1 MLSGDKEERV
11 ELMLLLI
18 RNLLKENKELR
29 GMLKNMASFV
39 GEGLGSCLPR
49 LGLSNEQLESILNR
63 ADSDTAYEA
72 FVSFKA
78 SKELGEANPGI
89 PLGQV
94 RKRGDSTAEP
104 GSSAGAGSLIGT
116 PLSAAAQAKRKRE
129 SEGGDSDKRVR
140 GATPASTPGSSG
152 AGASNPVNHGEMWNF
167 LFTTE
172 ATAVGGPGP
181 SAFPGLYT
189 GPPGAT
195 AQQATMPAPPPQ
207 APGQMT
213 GVAGLSPESERN
225 NLRSAV
231 AQLTSS
237 DKAPLD
243 RQGSVIVTEPNN
255 MTRGQVEERRRM
267 QEELRQSMEGEEAAE
282 RKTEALQLITYH
294 LNKYVWR
301 ATRLNHGART
311 NRSQLPH
318 QPRVHAS
325 AIAPP
330 DSSAADDTAR
340 ACDRWYLVP
349 LSARP
354 HDSAS
359 RAL

>member
-1 MLSGDKEERV
+1 
-11 ELMLLLI
+11 MLLLI

-49 LGLSNEQLESILNR
+49 LGLTNEQLESILNR

-116 PLSAAAQAKRKRE
+116 PLSAAAQAKRKRDNDGG
-129 SEGGDSDKRVR
+129 EGEKRAR
-140 GATPASTPGSSG
+140 GTTPASTPGSSG
-152 AGASNPVNHGEMWNF
+152 AGAGGGSGSQPVNHGEMWNF

-189 GPPGAT
+189 APPGT
-195 AQQATMPAPPPQ
+195 AQQTTMPAPPAQ
-207 APGQMT
+207 SQGHIT
-213 GVAGLSPESERN
+213 GVVGLSPESERN

-237 DKAPLD
+237 DKAPMD

-294 LNKYVWR
+294 LNKCVLR
-301 ATRLNHGART
+301 VADRFSARFVMLT
-311 NRSQLPH
+311 NP
-318 QPRVHAS
+318 AS
-325 AIAPP
+325 ASTTNTCFPLRCVLLPFSRQYRTSMRSTASCSRRCAIA
-330 DSSAADDTAR
+330 
-340 ACDRWYLVP
+340 
-349 LSARP
+349 
-354 HDSAS
+354 
-359 RAL
+359 

>member
-1 MLSGDKEERV
+1 
-11 ELMLLLI
+11 MLLLI

-39 GEGLGSCLPR
+39 GEGLGSCLPL
-49 LGLSNEQLESILNR
+49 LGLNNDQLESILNR

-78 SKELGEANPGI
+78 SKELGEQNPGI

-94 RKRGDSTAEP
+94 RKRGDSVAEP

-116 PLSAAAQAKRKRE
+116 PLSAAAQAKRKRD
-129 SEGGDSDKRVR
+129 SEGGDGDKRPR

-152 AGASNPVNHGEMWNF
+152 AGAGAGAVPNPVNHGEMWNF

-195 AQQATMPAPPPQ
+195 AQQATMPAPPAQ
-207 APGQMT
+207 QGQGHIT
-213 GVAGLSPESERN
+213 GVTGLSPESERN

-237 DKAPLD
+237 DKAPID

-294 LNKYVWR
+294 LNKYVVKSMEGLR
-301 ATRLNHGART
+301 
-311 NRSQLPH
+311 
-318 QPRVHAS
+318 PRDLDVTS
-325 AIAPP
+325 
-330 DSSAADDTAR
+330 
-340 ACDRWYLVP
+340 C
-349 LSARP
+349 
-354 HDSAS
+354 
-359 RAL
+359 